1 MYNVNIQH
9 YYKSKTCNMK
19 MSTVQTSA
27 AGENSEDRPASSGFV
42 ERLQTSHIPS
52 LPLSKFK
59 GGDCRGYASDD
70 IRMPVPQD

>member
-1 MYNVNIQH
+1 MNVQH
-9 YYKSKTCNMK
+9 EHTTSLQVKNMQYDIA
-19 MSTVQTSA
+19 MSTVHC
-27 AGENSEDRPASSGFV
+27 EDRSASSSGLV